1 MPLKQI
7 QGFKQS
13 WRQKHQKTRNPSENI
28 YTTQGQIQ
36 KEMRKDWLIEAD
48 KEGIENLSFTL
59 GKLRSLEMK
68 KKDSFIEQK
77 PKEERKSLLIKKP
90 PTQ

>member
-1 MPLKQI
+1 
-7 QGFKQS
+7 
-13 WRQKHQKTRNPSENI
+13 
-28 YTTQGQIQ
+28 
-36 KEMRKDWLIEAD
+36 MRKDWLIEAD